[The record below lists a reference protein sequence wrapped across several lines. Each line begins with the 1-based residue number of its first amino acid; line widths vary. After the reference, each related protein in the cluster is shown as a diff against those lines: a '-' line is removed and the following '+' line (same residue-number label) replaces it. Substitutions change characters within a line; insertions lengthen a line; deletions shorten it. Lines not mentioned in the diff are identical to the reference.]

1 MFRIA
6 TNARGRAIL
15 GAVVALS
22 ALVASETLLFAQDGP
37 PGGRQRGERGERGGG
52 GMGRGMGGGMGG
64 MGRGMQDV
72 REVLEADFQRRDIP
86 IFVRQL
92 NLTEDQGVVLETLF
106 VDYEASFQPEAEA
119 IMTSMADMGRNLM
132 RSFATPERQQ
142 QMRDMTDSIRREIEE
157 AEAANGPMD
166 EEARRNFFRERMQKM
181 AEQFA
186 ADAQASGLDAEVKA
200 VMGDMLRKLEAWSTR
215 KNQLRD
221 DFSAGLKV
229 VLDDDQVAQWPAFE
243 RFLTREKTLPRG
255 RISGENVNLFLVV
268 DELRLPPAEFTKL
281 EPLFDAYETRLDDAL
296 RTRNT
301 YIEQSLPRLFEAMQ
315 TGDSGAAGRI
325 FKRQSEL
332 RGAVR
337 DVNEE
342 YRTAMVAALGET
354 DWARQL
360 DAAILEGGWE
370 RIYRPTGTDRAFR
383 EAIGFEDL
391 DPTVL
396 ASIEELYTQYKG
408 EIAPINER
416 LKSMAR
422 TEEPSRLVTE
432 GERFVSMM
440 SQGVSGMALG
450 AARGGQGFGAPE
462 ADPMRE
468 VFEQRSDVGERY
480 LERLRALLTPE
491 QIERLPRTRGQG
503 GARGGFGG
511 GQGGAEGMQGMLER
525 LPEEQRRQ
533 LLQAVDRNGNGQID
547 EDEREG
553 LRQYMR
559 EQFNNF
565 RNNGGGGGG
574 GGAGGRGGRGGAG
587 DA

>member
-1 MFRIA
+1 MFRHA
-6 TNARGRAIL
+6 VHARARAFL
-15 GAVVALS
+15 GAIVALS
-22 ALVASETLLFAQDGP
+22 ALVASETLAFAQDGP
-37 PGGRQRGERGERGGG
+37 PGGRQRGERGERGERGGMGG
-52 GMGRGMGGGMGG
+52 GMGRGMGGG

-72 REVLEADFQRRDIP
+72 REVLEADFQRRDVP

-106 VDYEASFQPEAEA
+106 VDYEAAFQPEAEA

-221 DFSAGLKV
+221 DFTAGLKV

-268 DELRLPPAEFTKL
+268 DELRLPPEQFAKL

-296 RTRNT
+296 RARNT

-315 TGDSGAAGRI
+315 SGDSGVAGRI

-332 RGAVR
+332 RAAVR

-342 YRTAMVAALGET
+342 YRVSMVGALGESE
-354 DWARQL
+354 WARQL

-370 RIYRPTGTDRAFR
+370 RIYRATGTDRAFR
-383 EAIGFEDL
+383 EAVGFSDL
-391 DPTVL
+391 DPSVL
-396 ASIEELYTQYKG
+396 ASIEELYAQYQG
-408 EIAPINER
+408 ELFPINER

-422 TEEPSRLVTE
+422 TQEPARLVTE

-440 SQGVSGMALG
+440 SLGISGMALG
-450 AARGGQGFGAPE
+450 AARGGQGFGGAE
-462 ADPMRE
+462 EDPMRP
-468 VFEQRSDVGERY
+468 VFEQRNDLGERY
-480 LERLRALLTPE
+480 MERLRALLTPE

-503 GARGGFGG
+503 GARGGFGS
-511 GQGGAEGMQGMLER
+511 AEGMQGMLDR

-533 LLQAVDRNGNGQID
+533 IMQAVDRNGNGRID
-547 EDEREG
+547 EDEREALG
-553 LRQYMR
+553 QYMR

-565 RNNGGGGGG
+565 RNNGGGGE
-574 GGAGGRGGRGGAG
+574 GGRGGRGGRGGEGGA
-587 DA
+587 

>member
-1 MFRIA
+1 
-6 TNARGRAIL
+6 
-15 GAVVALS
+15 
-22 ALVASETLLFAQDGP
+22 
-37 PGGRQRGERGERGGG
+37 
-52 GMGRGMGGGMGG
+52 
-64 MGRGMQDV
+64 
-72 REVLEADFQRRDIP
+72 
-86 IFVRQL
+86 
-92 NLTEDQGVVLETLF
+92 
-106 VDYEASFQPEAEA
+106 
-119 IMTSMADMGRNLM
+119 
-132 RSFATPERQQ
+132 
-142 QMRDMTDSIRREIEE
+142 
-157 AEAANGPMD
+157 
-166 EEARRNFFRERMQKM
+166 
-181 AEQFA
+181 
-186 ADAQASGLDAEVKA
+186 
-200 VMGDMLRKLEAWSTR
+200 MGDMLRKLEAWSTR

-221 DFSAGLKV
+221 DFSTGLKV

-360 DAAILEGGWE
+360 DAAILDGGWE
-370 RIYRPTGTDRAFR
+370 RIYRATGTDRSFR

-396 ASIEELYTQYKG
+396 ASIEELYAQYKG

-440 SQGVSGMALG
+440 SQGVSGIALG

-559 EQFNNF
+559 EQFNNL
-565 RNNGGGGGG
+565 RNNG